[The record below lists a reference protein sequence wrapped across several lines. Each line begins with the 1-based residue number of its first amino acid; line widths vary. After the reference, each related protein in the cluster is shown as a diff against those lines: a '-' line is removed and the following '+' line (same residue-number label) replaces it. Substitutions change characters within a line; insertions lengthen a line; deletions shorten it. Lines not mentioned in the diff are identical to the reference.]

1 MPFTASAIASSLVA
15 AAAATETIDLAS
27 AFVVRRIA
35 TAAMGCS
42 SFVAAPLSSG
52 SG

>member
-1 MPFTASAIASSLVA
+1 MPFTASAIASSLAV
-15 AAAATETIDLAS
+15 AATETIGLAS